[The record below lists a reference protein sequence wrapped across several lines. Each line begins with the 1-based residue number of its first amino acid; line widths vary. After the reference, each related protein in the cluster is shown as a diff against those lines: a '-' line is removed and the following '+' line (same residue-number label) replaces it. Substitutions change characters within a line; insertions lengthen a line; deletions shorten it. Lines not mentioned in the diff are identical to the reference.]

1 MTFLYG
7 TIFYLLAVLIT
18 GTTVMA
24 VTRRQPLH
32 AVLWV
37 AASFVGT
44 ALLYYLLGAPLLAA
58 FEVMVY
64 AGGIMVLFL
73 FVVMTLGTEREGAV
87 RRQLTWKQWGF
98 PSVLGLAALGGTTVF
113 LLAASDSRSP
123 LGLAV
128 ANPLEF
134 GRFLFREY
142 WFAVEVISFLMFVG
156 LVGAYFLGRPDQSG
170 GGPADGSKEVS

>member
-1 MTFLYG
+1 MTSFYG
-7 TIFYLLAVLIT
+7 MVFYLLAILIT
-18 GTTVMA
+18 GTTVVA

-73 FVVMTLGTEREGAV
+73 FVVMTLGTEREETEQ
-87 RRQLTWKQWGF
+87 RRVTWKRWGF
-98 PSVLGLAALGGTTVF
+98 PSALGLAALGGTAAF

-128 ANPLEF
+128 ATPLEL

-156 LVGAYFLGRPDQSG
+156 LVGAYFLGRPERPSG
-170 GGPADGSKEVS
+170 TQASGSEEVL